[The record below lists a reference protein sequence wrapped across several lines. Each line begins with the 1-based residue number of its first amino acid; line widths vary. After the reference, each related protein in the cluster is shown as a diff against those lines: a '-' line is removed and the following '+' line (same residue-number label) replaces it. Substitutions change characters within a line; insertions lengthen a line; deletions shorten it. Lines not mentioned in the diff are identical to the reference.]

1 MLEFLARLRR
11 SKGTKEKSV
20 PQLDVGS
27 CVGEIF
33 GGAAYAT
40 WIYLDHAGLG
50 LKNVALIS
58 ASNILV

>member
-1 MLEFLARLRR
+1 M
-11 SKGTKEKSV
+11 

-50 LKNVALIS
+50 LKKCSTYLGFKHLGVKAGRQ
-58 ASNILV
+58 